1 MGLHRRID
9 HLLAWLMVEGQGG
22 CRDRGTCGTN
32 ERMVCGSSEYPLTHV
47 GRVTQNRTGGHLTR
61 QTTDCTPVLGQV
73 QGDGGRGLIVI
84 GGGKK
89 FLFLNGHELA
99 FDLAL
104 SASLACLT
112 SGVGR
117 GALKDAT
124 IRGKRGRRG
133 H

>member
-1 MGLHRRID
+1 
-9 HLLAWLMVEGQGG
+9 MVGG
-22 CRDRGTCGTN
+22 GA
-32 ERMVCGSSEYPLTHV
+32 EYPLTHV
-47 GRVTQNRTGGHLTR
+47 GRVTQNGTSGHLTGL
-61 QTTDCTPVLGQV
+61 TTDCTPILGQV
-73 QGDGGRGLIVI
+73 QGDSGRGLIVI

-117 GALKDAT
+117 GAL
-124 IRGKRGRRG
+124 
-133 H
+133 